1 MTPRASRFGRDAMT
15 NQDKNHQK
23 DQRGGKPGTP
33 RAGIDREQE
42 RQEEQRQQE
51 KGRDTKPGGR
61 NDDQSKQP
69 GHH

>member
-1 MTPRASRFGRDAMT
+1 MT
-15 NQDKNHQK
+15 NQDKKQPK
-23 DQRGGKPGTP
+23 DK
-33 RAGIDREQE
+33 AGHKAADHE

-51 KGRDTKPGGR
+51 TGRDTKPGGR

>member
-1 MTPRASRFGRDAMT
+1 MT
-15 NQDKNHQK
+15 NQDNSPKK
-23 DQRGGKPGTP
+23 DQTGHKE
-33 RAGIDREQE
+33 ADHE

>member
-1 MTPRASRFGRDAMT
+1 MT
-15 NQDKNHQK
+15 NQDKTRKK
-23 DQRGGKPGTP
+23 DQTGQED
-33 RAGIDREQE
+33 AGHE